1 MMQNNYVNL
10 TLLNPPYIHSST
22 LGSDLLIAVIGMIV
36 VSVVLIGIPIVLML
50 WKPIKLRRKAEVP
63 S

>member
-10 TLLNPPYIHSST
+10 TLLNLPYIHSSA
-22 LGSDLLIAVIGMIV
+22 LGSDLLIAITGMIV
-36 VSVVLIGIPIVLML
+36 VSVVLIGIPVVLML
-50 WKPIKLRRKAEVP
+50 WKPIKLGRKAVVP